1 MNPTSDK
8 CWEKKEVG
16 CQFLSIFV
24 TRVAESSRL
33 QFPSVTWLVS
43 CKDVG
48 MDVGKDVGMDV
59 GKVPNWLGN
68 LTRLDV
74 GQPAGEGR
82 GGGGRMEK
90 VEPAT
95 EVTWAMPYQALSAL

>member
-1 MNPTSDK
+1 MLR
-8 CWEKKEVG
+8 EKRSR
-16 CQFLSIFV
+16 LSIFV

-59 GKVPNWLGN
+59 GKDVGMDVGKDVGMDVGKVPNCHECQKW
-68 LTRLDV
+68 V
-74 GQPAGEGR
+74 G
-82 GGGGRMEK
+82 
-90 VEPAT
+90 EPD
-95 EVTWAMPYQALSAL
+95 

>member
-1 MNPTSDK
+1 MLR
-8 CWEKKEVG
+8 KKEVG

-59 GKVPNWLGN
+59 G
-68 LTRLDV
+68 RDV
-74 GQPAGEGR
+74 GMDVGKDVGMDVGKDVGMDVGPNHN
-82 GGGGRMEK
+82 GGGC
-90 VEPAT
+90 
-95 EVTWAMPYQALSAL
+95 WAW

>member
-1 MNPTSDK
+1 MAD
-8 CWEKKEVG
+8 
-16 CQFLSIFV
+16 
-24 TRVAESSRL
+24 SSRL

-48 MDVGKDVGMDV
+48 LDVGKL
-59 GKVPNWLGN
+59 PNCHESGLGN

-82 GGGGRMEK
+82 EGGGRMEK

-95 EVTWAMPYQALSAL
+95 EET

>member
-1 MNPTSDK
+1 MLR
-8 CWEKKEVG
+8 KKRSR
-16 CQFLSIFV
+16 FSIFV

-59 GKVPNWLGN
+59 GKDVGMDVGKVPNCHECPKW
-68 LTRLDV
+68 V
-74 GQPAGEGR
+74 G
-82 GGGGRMEK
+82 
-90 VEPAT
+90 EPD
-95 EVTWAMPYQALSAL
+95 